1 MDSKISI
8 SRIMVVFL
16 FVLGMSQV
24 SADNI
29 KLNSPQVLGTL
40 KLNNAQ
46 LTSIKSA
53 VEKAMNS
60 LVDEEQQ
67 CGPVRLDC
75 VVRAAREWRYD
86 GVTYREI
93 VINLHT
99 IGSASVTAAK
109 TKGKW
114 PEVDIK

>member
-1 MDSKISI
+1 M
-8 SRIMVVFL
+8 FL

-24 SADNI
+24 HADNI
-29 KLNSPQVLGTL
+29 NLNSPQVLGTL
-40 KLNNAQ
+40 KLNNDQ
-46 LTSIKSA
+46 LKSIKSA
-53 VEKAMNS
+53 MEKAMAS
-60 LVDEEQQ
+60 AVDEEQQ

-75 VVRAAREWRYD
+75 VVRAAREWRYE

-114 PEVDIK
+114 PVIDIK